1 VRSDGSQSLS
11 WAPCAYKSAMPPE
24 LCLFESLKGFIL
36 LILPAPLLPSMTTTI
51 NTHSLL
57 VQYLPTSSL
66 GILHST
72 HSDSEILF
80 PSPPLT
86 SMAKSGQCHAP
97 PETMLYLLNKLPL
110 SQYNNQLICLY
121 LIRPGPLQGRENSQ
135 FLSEIFK
142 RFSGK
147 RLGKDISHLVFGG
160 NILQFHLLLKH
171 LFS

>member
-1 VRSDGSQSLS
+1 
-11 WAPCAYKSAMPPE
+11 MPPE
-24 LCLFESLKGFIL
+24 LILLESLKGFIL
-36 LILPAPLLPSMTTTI
+36 LILPAPLFPSMTTTI

-57 VQYLPTSSL
+57 VQYLPTISPFGIDGNTCIQTQQSSAFD
-66 GILHST
+66 
-72 HSDSEILF
+72 HSDWNLF

-86 SMAKSGQCHAP
+86 SMAKSGPYHAP
-97 PETMLYLLNKLPL
+97 HETMLQLLNKLPF
-110 SQYNNQLICLY
+110 SQCSNQLICLY
-121 LIRPGPLQGRENSQ
+121 LIRPGPLQGRDDSQ
-135 FLSEIFK
+135 FLSEIFE